1 MRRYVPR
8 LTEGGSGEPQW
19 SMRIRAFFSVVCAC
33 VVGCSASGSGGEPLG
48 GGDAGGDTSLP
59 IDGAGSDST
68 SGFDVARTDTEGG
81 IACTAPDMLIAL
93 DRTLTMHFDPTG
105 LNPTDAPDYKS
116 SKWYQA
122 VTAIKA
128 LATPPLDTTIRFG
141 LELWPREAP
150 GCITLAERITDTK
163 PATNPA
169 CETGEVLVAPQLSA
183 GAKMS
188 PFLDPAKTKIC
199 TSTPTGDAL
208 ILGADTLLKAKE
220 AGRDQYLVLVTDGA
234 DWDFSCPTPNPLDVT
249 TANAAKGIKTY
260 VVGFS
265 ATADLG
271 PSGVGTAFLNDMA
284 CAGGT
289 APEPAKN
296 CKSDGKG
303 GQVAVDAKAGPVLF
317 LQANDGAA
325 LAAALQKAA
334 KAICCDCP
342 R

>member
-1 MRRYVPR
+1 MRFPFASVTVPMV
-8 LTEGGSGEPQW
+8 LVTLLSSCGSNDK
-19 SMRIRAFFSVVCAC
+19 
-33 VVGCSASGSGGEPLG
+33 GGETLAG
-48 GGDAGGDTSLP
+48 DSSVTGDAPLLDTGGTADTS
-59 IDGAGSDST
+59 A
-68 SGFDVARTDTEGG
+68 GFDVDKPDTEAST
-81 IACTAPDMLIAL
+81 ACTAPDMLIAL

-105 LNPTDAPDYKS
+105 LNPTDAPEYKS

-128 LATPPLDTTIRFG
+128 LAVPPLDTTIRFG
-141 LELWPREAP
+141 LELWPKEEP
-150 GCITLAERITDTK
+150 GCITLAERVTDTK

-169 CETGEVLVAPQLSA
+169 CETGEVLVTPQLSA
-183 GAKMS
+183 GAKMGV
-188 PFLDPAKTKIC
+188 FLDPAKTKIC

-208 ILGADTLLKAKE
+208 LLGADTLTKAKV

-249 TANAAKGIKTY
+249 SANAAKGIKTFI
-260 VVGFS
+260 VGFS

-289 APEPAKN
+289 APDPTKN

-303 GQVAVDAKAGPVLF
+303 GQVAVDAKSGPVLF

-325 LAAALQKAA
+325 LASALAKAA
-334 KAICCDCP
+334 KSICCDCV